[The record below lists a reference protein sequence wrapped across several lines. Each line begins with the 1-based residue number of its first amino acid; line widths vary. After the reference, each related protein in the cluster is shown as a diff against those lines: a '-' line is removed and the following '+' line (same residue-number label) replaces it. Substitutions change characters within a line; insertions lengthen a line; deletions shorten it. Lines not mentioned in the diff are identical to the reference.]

1 MQLYATETK
10 QPGNKLFELLK
21 FTQINFGTVQWLKWT
36 NLLHSL
42 CSEPHQLLFVGKL
55 LLLAQALVLWFD
67 IHTMFDGSLVITL
80 KLIRFYSDQLCD
92 CNLALVSLCRFQV
105 RQSASAYTTTIYG
118 NPTTKWQPCNR
129 FLKGISFFYF
139 YKDKDKD
146 RVFIVIVVIEQNLV
160 GGSQRKGVKNLHY
173 NNIKI

>member
-1 MQLYATETK
+1 MYAWMQLYATETK

-36 NLLHSL
+36 KLLHSL

-55 LLLAQALVLWFD
+55 LLLAQAMALWFD
-67 IHTMFDGSLVITL
+67 IHTMFDASLVITL

-118 NPTTKWQPCNR
+118 NQTTKWQPCNR
-129 FLKGISFFYF
+129 FLKGIFF
-139 YKDKDKD
+139 YKDK
-146 RVFIVIVVIEQNLV
+146 VFIVMVVIEQNLV
-160 GGSQRKGVKNLHY
+160 GSSQRKGVKNLHY